1 VLRFTREI
9 ISACAYFTAKGFLHR
24 DIKPANILLKDRQ
37 IKIAD
42 FGLATQINDVEKSV
56 TFAGTPHYMA
66 PEILRGASVK
76 MKDIDKCDVWSVGVT
91 LFELATGEL
100 PFGMSKKDLS

>member
-1 VLRFTREI
+1 MPEEILSFSKQI
-9 ISACAYFTAKGFLHR
+9 ISACAYFTSKDFLHR
-24 DIKPANILLKDRQ
+24 DIKPANILIKNKI

-66 PEILRGASVK
+66 P
-76 MKDIDKCDVWSVGVT
+76 
-91 LFELATGEL
+91 
-100 PFGMSKKDLS
+100 

>member
-1 VLRFTREI
+1 M
-9 ISACAYFTAKGFLHR
+9 HR
-24 DIKPANILLKDRQ
+24 DIKPANILLKNKQ
-37 IKIAD
+37 VKIAD

-76 MKDIDKCDVWSVGVT
+76 VKDIGKCDVWGVGVT
-91 LFELATGEL
+91 LYELATGEL
-100 PFGMSKKDLS
+100 PFGMTKKDLSEQKIIEII